1 MKNNNILKYIFIVF
15 IILLIISA
23 VYILY
28 NQNMSKEE
36 AEEKNNSTTEEAV
49 QILDNLTMG
58 ISNYDTM
65 NPLLTNNKEIINID
79 KLIFEPLI
87 NITPDYKTEM
97 CLATSCTK
105 VSDVRYEIKL
115 DNNIKWQDGSSL
127 IAKDVEFTI
136 NKLKERNT
144 VYSANVQDIASVEI
158 PDSQTV
164 IINLSR
170 AVPFFEYNLTFPI
183 LPSMYYV
190 NEDFENT
197 NKIPIGTGMYKIAS
211 IDENT
216 ILLTRNDRWRHIKEK
231 TPKAQSV
238 TIKRYNTMGEIYNS
252 FKLDNIDIINTAS
265 TSYSEYIGTMG
276 YNKKEYKGRN
286 YDYIS
291 FNCNDVIL
299 QDKAVRQAINYA
311 LDKSTIVSTV
321 FSNNYYVAN
330 SALDYGSYLYS
341 SEGEISFN
349 QDMARTVL
357 EQAGWVYK
365 NNRWQKNIDGYV
377 RRLTLSL
384 VVSKD
389 SPDRVNVANEI
400 KRQLAQVGITV
411 NISQVGTDRY
421 YQYLNDKNYQMILT
435 GITSSIN
442 PDLSYF
448 YGDGNIANYNNDE
461 IKSKLGSLDNY
472 ADIQKIANED
482 VPYIGLYR
490 DKITLLLNANVG
502 GNFVPN
508 SYDVYYNFYEW
519 FRQQ

>member
-1 MKNNNILKYIFIVF
+1 M
-15 IILLIISA
+15 
-23 VYILY
+23 
-28 NQNMSKEE
+28 
-36 AEEKNNSTTEEAV
+36 
-49 QILDNLTMG
+49 
-58 ISNYDTM
+58 
-65 NPLLTNNKEIINID
+65 
-79 KLIFEPLI
+79 
-87 NITPDYKTEM
+87 
-97 CLATSCTK
+97 
-105 VSDVRYEIKL
+105 
-115 DNNIKWQDGSSL
+115 
-127 IAKDVEFTI
+127 
-136 NKLKERNT
+136 
-144 VYSANVQDIASVEI
+144 
-158 PDSQTV
+158 
-164 IINLSR
+164 
-170 AVPFFEYNLTFPI
+170 
-183 LPSMYYV
+183 
-190 NEDFENT
+190 
-197 NKIPIGTGMYKIAS
+197 
-211 IDENT
+211 
-216 ILLTRNDRWRHIKEK
+216 TRNDKWRNIKDK
-231 TPKAQSV
+231 TPKAQSI

-252 FKLDNIDIINTAS
+252 FKLDNIDIINTNS

-321 FSNNYYVAN
+321 FSNNNYVAN

-490 DKITLLLNANVG
+490 DKSTLLLNANVG

-508 SYDVYYNFYEW
+508 SYNVYCNFYEW

>member
-1 MKNNNILKYIFIVF
+1 MKNNNVFKYIFIVF

-170 AVPFFEYNLTFPI
+170 TVPFFEYNLTFPI

-211 IDENT
+211 IDDNT
-216 ILLTRNDRWRHIKEK
+216 ILLTRNDKWRNIKDK
-231 TPKAQSV
+231 TPKAQSI

-252 FKLDNIDIINTAS
+252 FKLDNIDIINTNS

-321 FSNNYYVAN
+321 FSNNNYVAN

-490 DKITLLLNANVG
+490 DKSTLLLNANVG

-508 SYDVYYNFYEW
+508 SYNVYCNFYEW